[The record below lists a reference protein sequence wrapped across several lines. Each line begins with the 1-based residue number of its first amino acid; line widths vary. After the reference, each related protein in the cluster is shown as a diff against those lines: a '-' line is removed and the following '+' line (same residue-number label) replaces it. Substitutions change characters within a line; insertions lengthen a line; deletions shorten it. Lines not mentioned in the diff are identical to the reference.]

1 MNTIILSNRLN
12 WIDWAKTIA
21 ITFVVFGHIPEERG
35 NFFLNYIVTFHM
47 PLFFFISGYL
57 TKKEYFNKNTQKKY
71 TRTLIIPYFI
81 YNIISYPFWALRY
94 TLEHPSEGW
103 LEYIKPILGTLF
115 IQQDTLFTKPLNG
128 VTWFLVALLMMKI
141 ILSICNKYKYGLNF
155 YFVLSIT
162 CAVFYVYNEFYRF
175 TTDLVPVGFA
185 KCVPFYLLGYLSKE
199 RKLLPTTCSKYDW
212 ITCVICIT
220 SSLAFYQLRREDFC
234 LTTYGWLFWAI
245 CISAIWGF
253 FCLCRLL
260 NHIHSKYIL
269 NISIGTIVIMG
280 LHGMAITIINY
291 ILSVL
296 LHISGIIYPWYIAV
310 LIAIFIVSIFYPAI
324 TLFQKRFPIMLGK
337 NNLKFN
343 YTSL

>member
-81 YNIISYPFWALRY
+81 YNIISYPFWAFRY

-175 TTDLVPVGFA
+175 TTDLVPVGFS
-185 KCVPFYLLGYLSKE
+185 KCVPFYLLGYISK
-199 RKLLPTTCSKYDW
+199 KKNILPTECRKRDW
-212 ITCVICIT
+212 MIFLICLAL
-220 SSLAFYQLRREDFC
+220 SLFFYQLRREDFC
-234 LTTYGWLFWAI
+234 ITTYGWLFWSI
-245 CISAIWGF
+245 CLSAIWGF

-280 LHGMAITIINY
+280 LHGTVITITNFIF
-291 ILSVL
+291 SKL
-296 LHISGIIYPWYIAV
+296 LNVSGITYPWFAAV
-310 LIAIFIVSIFYPAI
+310 LISIAIVTIFYPVI
-324 TLFQKRFPIMLGK
+324 ILFKKKCPIMLGK
-337 NNLKFN
+337 NNLNF
-343 YTSL
+343 

>member
-1 MNTIILSNRLN
+1 MGNNIISNRLN
-12 WIDWAKTIA
+12 WIDWAKAIA

-35 NFFLNYIVTFHM
+35 SFFLNYIVTFHM

-57 TKKEYFNKNTQKKY
+57 TKKELFNKSTIKKY
-71 TRTLIIPYFI
+71 THTLIIPYFI
-81 YNIISYPFWALRY
+81 YNIVSYPFWAFRY
-94 TLEHPSEGW
+94 TIEHPNEGL
-103 LEYIKPILGTLF
+103 LEYIKPVLGTIF
-115 IQQDTLFTKPLNG
+115 IQQDSLYSRPLNG
-128 VTWFLVALLMMKI
+128 VTWFLIALLMMKI
-141 ILSICNKYKYGLNF
+141 ILSICNKYKYGLYF

-199 RKLLPTTCSKYDW
+199 RKLLPTICRKYDW

-253 FCLCRLL
+253 FCLCRVLDS
-260 NHIHSKYIL
+260 IHSKFIL

-280 LHGMAITIINY
+280 LHGTVITSINF
-291 ILSVL
+291 IFSKL
-296 LHISGIIYPWYIAV
+296 LNISGITYPCYFAV
-310 LIAIFIVSIFYPAI
+310 LIALFIVSVFYPI
-324 TLFQKRFPIMLGK
+324 IILFKKKYPIMLGK

-343 YTSL
+343 